1 MLKAA
6 KDRATWLNLLYTA
19 VAVKKNKIKKRKED
33 INFLSIVPLK
43 TTTSPCS
50 PDAQNKT
57 YIQAVFL
64 MWFVAEF
71 MEPFFLIIFGVYSRR
86 WRWVIGE
93 LDNLPDVDEMCMKR
107 WRKKKKSVIR
117 SWWPVSM
124 ESVVCAF
131 PCALTFCLCY
141 VTDGIY
147 KCLVFESSCV
157 FKRLGH
163 NKLQRSRRLKTPIQR
178 DAFKVSI

>member
-71 MEPFFLIIFGVYSRR
+71 MEPFFLIIFGVYSRK

-107 WRKKKKSVIR
+107 WRKKKTISNKELVTCLHGVSGVCLSVRIDFL
-117 SWWPVSM
+117 
-124 ESVVCAF
+124 SV
-131 PCALTFCLCY
+131 LC
-141 VTDGIY
+141 DRWN
-147 KCLVFESSCV
+147 L
-157 FKRLGH
+157 
-163 NKLQRSRRLKTPIQR
+163 
-178 DAFKVSI
+178 